1 MPAMVTPA
9 AALRSGSSRAARI
22 AGYSP
27 KNSPTTAVM
36 PMPIIT
42 DQTCTAAGSGVS
54 LLMICARMKP
64 RIVPT
69 TPPKVDS
76 VTDSVRI

>member
-1 MPAMVTPA
+1 
-9 AALRSGSSRAARI
+9 
-22 AGYSP
+22 
-27 KNSPTTAVM
+27 M
-36 PMPIIT
+36 PMPIAT

-54 LLMICARMKP
+54 LLMICASTKP
-64 RIVPT
+64 RNVPT